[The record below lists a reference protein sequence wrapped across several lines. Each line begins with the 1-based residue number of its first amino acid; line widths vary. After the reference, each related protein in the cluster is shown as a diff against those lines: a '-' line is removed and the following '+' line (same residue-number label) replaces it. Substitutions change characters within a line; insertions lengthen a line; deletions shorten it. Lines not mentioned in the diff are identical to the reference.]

1 MKKNELE
8 NIVVPKGTLI
18 HINGIPFEL
27 PEDTTVL
34 GLQSNLDLA
43 FNLNQSNELYSHL
56 EQSGEKL
63 PTHRASQ
70 DEPVANLTTN
80 NLSLSSRQGFNSA
93 AISDDL
99 S

>member
-1 MKKNELE
+1 MRKELE
-8 NIVVPKGTLI
+8 TLTISKGTLI

-27 PEDTTVL
+27 SKDTKVM

-70 DEPVANLTTN
+70 DEPVASLTIN
-80 NLSLSSRQGFNSA
+80 NLSLPSIQGFNSS
-93 AISDDL
+93 AISADL

>member
-1 MKKNELE
+1 MKKELE

-27 PEDTTVL
+27 SQDTNVL
-34 GLQSNLDLA
+34 GLQSNLELA
-43 FNLNQSNELYSHL
+43 FSLNQSNESYSHL
-56 EQSGEKL
+56 EQVGEKL

-70 DEPVANLTTN
+70 DEPVANLTIN
-80 NLSLSSRQGFNSA
+80 NLSLSSMQGFNSS